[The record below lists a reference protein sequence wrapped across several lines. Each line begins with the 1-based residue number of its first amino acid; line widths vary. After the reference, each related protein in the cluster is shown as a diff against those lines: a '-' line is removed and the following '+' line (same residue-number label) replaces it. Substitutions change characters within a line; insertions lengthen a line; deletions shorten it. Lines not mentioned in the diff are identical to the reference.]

1 MPASQPAPQAED
13 QLDELALRVLEFER
27 VWAARVGAKEAAIRS
42 EFSIPAARYYQMLY
56 ALIDSPVAL
65 RSDPLLVRR
74 LQRLPEILWPFDQQ
88 ICLRYAHRD
97 GSRIFSRTTAARHM
111 QQIERLRNAAFEKG
125 LVRGR
130 IEQHDQT
137 IRGAETLP
145 EAD

>member
-1 MPASQPAPQAED
+1 MPASQPAPQAPD

-74 LQRLPEILWPFDQQ
+74 LQRL
-88 ICLRYAHRD
+88 RD
-97 GSRIFSRTTAARHM
+97 VRARARAARTFRTDP
-111 QQIERLRNAAFEKG
+111 I
-125 LVRGR
+125 
-130 IEQHDQT
+130 DQDPT
-137 IRGAETLP
+137 E
-145 EAD
+145 